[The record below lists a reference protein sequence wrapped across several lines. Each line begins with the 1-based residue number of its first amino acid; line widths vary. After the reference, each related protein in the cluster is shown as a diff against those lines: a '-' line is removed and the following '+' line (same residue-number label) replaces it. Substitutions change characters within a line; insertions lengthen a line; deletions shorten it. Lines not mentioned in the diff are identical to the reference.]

1 SDGPDADT
9 LYALVLTSAQAVT
22 DFLPQGG
29 TPSVF
34 TADLMN
40 PGPKPA
46 GDQGSTS
53 AGIFAGQLVAATINV
68 AFDAAGIGKAG
79 PSGDFAPGTLGTLVY
94 VQGCVAEALVGKSV
108 NQVIAWSNCAISG
121 MDLASCG
128 VPAGVTISNLS
139 DALAVLNENF
149 VDCDTN
155 VGCLALPE

>member
-1 SDGPDADT
+1 
-9 LYALVLTSAQAVT
+9 
-22 DFLPQGG
+22 
-29 TPSVF
+29 
-34 TADLMN
+34 
-40 PGPKPA
+40 
-46 GDQGSTS
+46 
-53 AGIFAGQLVAATINV
+53 
-68 AFDAAGIGKAG
+68 
-79 PSGDFAPGTLGTLVY
+79 GTLGTLVY